1 MVSDKTDL
9 TADSNRETKYP
20 DIMGSIVA
28 SVCALGCAG
37 VGVGVCLSSDPSRDN

>member
-1 MVSDKTDL
+1 MISDKTDL

-28 SVCALGCAG
+28 
-37 VGVGVCLSSDPSRDN
+37 GVCVCESVLVL